1 MWTYFVQCAKL
12 TFFLNYDFFS
22 LFSILRIPSI
32 FHFILLCIIQ
42 SPYTLLFTI
51 GFSKRGQPD
60 SWWGQPDFYQ
70 QVARWATLFFLELL
84 RPACECLNC
93 HTDTILSH
101 KSQAKLNTYILCN
114 TWCFSVQ
121 LSLKYKEQMDMF
133 CATHLLPFSF
143 LVCAHAHII
152 LGASEPWELNWLHF
166 KGRKRC
172 LHYFISLYAS
182 IERREALL
190 ESRFYDQRDVGVT
203 KKAPISN
210 DIVSNVSHNRKC
222 NLNIVCTS

>member
-1 MWTYFVQCAKL
+1 MRCTLPVINIRFL
-12 TFFLNYDFFS
+12 T
-22 LFSILRIPSI
+22 ILRHIVQLQSINLWPKVYRSCPSR
-32 FHFILLCIIQ
+32 FRD
-42 SPYTLLFTI
+42 T
-51 GFSKRGQPD
+51 
-60 SWWGQPDFYQ
+60 
-70 QVARWATLFFLELL
+70 
-84 RPACECLNC
+84 CECLNC

-203 KKAPISN
+203 KKGP
-210 DIVSNVSHNRKC
+210 DIKWHRF
-222 NLNIVCTS
+222 